1 MDDVVQM
8 PFIMS
13 YSPED
18 HSTIEMTQLY
28 IECTKNNI
36 APLDLA
42 KILSSC
48 NPLCFFFFMSR
59 HM

>member
-1 MDDVVQM
+1 MQM
-8 PFIMS
+8 PFIMP
-13 YSPED
+13 YSPEY

-48 NPLCFFFFMSR
+48 NPLCLFMSR
-59 HM
+59 YMQDVDVR

>member
-1 MDDVVQM
+1 MGDVVQM

-36 APLDLA
+36 APIDLA

-48 NPLCFFFFMSR
+48 GPLYLFISR